1 MKYIETRKHL
11 NLYYILKEDK
21 ENHALPPERCSEMWL
36 SVLKKLGLPPDP
48 DTA

>member
-1 MKYIETRKHL
+1 MKNHEARKHL

-21 ENHALPPERCSEMWL
+21 ENHALPHEKCSEMWL
-36 SVLKKLGLPPDP
+36 SVLKRLGLPPDP